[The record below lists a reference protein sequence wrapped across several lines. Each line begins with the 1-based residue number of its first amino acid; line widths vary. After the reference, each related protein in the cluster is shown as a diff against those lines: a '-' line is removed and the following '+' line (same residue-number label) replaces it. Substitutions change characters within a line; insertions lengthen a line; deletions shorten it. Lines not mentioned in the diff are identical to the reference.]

1 MTPKEKAADMIMR
14 LCNLD
19 GSSLI
24 WNDAVKVAIE
34 MVDNTINIYQN
45 IAGEGP
51 EKEVIYWNEVKREIE
66 LL

>member
-24 WNDAVKVAIE
+24 WSDAVKVAIE

-45 IAGEGP
+45 IEGAGP